1 MGKTAKR
8 AKITILVTEDE
19 FRQIGSEIMGR
30 SLESRSEAVFE
41 RRWMSFFGVDA
52 VVCVDAWTRI
62 GIDINNPQE
71 PEDKSAEPAH
81 FLWGLLFL
89 KKYGSKEDLSV
100 LAGAVNEKTFRKWS
114 SIFVTKISKL
124 MCEVVSFVVPCFL

>member
-1 MGKTAKR
+1 MGKTAKSS
-8 AKITILVTEDE
+8 KITILVTGDE
-19 FRQIGSEIMGR
+19 FHQIGSEIMGR

-52 VVCVDAWTRI
+52 VVCVNAWTRI

-71 PEDKSAEPAH
+71 PEDKTAKPAH

-89 KKYGSKEDLSV
+89 KKYGSEEDLSV
-100 LAGAVNEKTFRKWS
+100 LAWAVDGKNLPKME
-114 SIFVTKISKL
+114 
-124 MCEVVSFVVPCFL
+124 